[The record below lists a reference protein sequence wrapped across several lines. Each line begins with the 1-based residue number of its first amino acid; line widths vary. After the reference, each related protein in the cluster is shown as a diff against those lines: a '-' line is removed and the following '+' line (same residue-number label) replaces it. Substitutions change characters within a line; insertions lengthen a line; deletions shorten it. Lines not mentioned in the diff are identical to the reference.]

1 MASPR
6 SQKSLHLMWHIC
18 RAVFRRVRDSESK
31 MYNDL
36 QPVPSVPMLWKTSG
50 VRCLIVTKS
59 RPFGRLQDSW
69 VYSRS
74 ACKIQQTVEE
84 IIFDICSSEEWSLSV
99 RVAVMIWI
107 LWQNRNNW
115 VWNNTKLSAI
125 QLGTQSYHIWTKLH
139 QVFVHQVFVHQN
151 QYNNT
156 SITQVETS

>member
-1 MASPR
+1 MTCNL
-6 SQKSLHLMWHIC
+6 SLLFRC
-18 RAVFRRVRDSESK
+18 CGRRVACVVWSWP
-31 MYNDL
+31 NQDL
-36 QPVPSVPMLWKTSG
+36 LVG
-50 VRCLIVTKS
+50 CRIVECILEAPAK
-59 RPFGRLQDSW
+59 
-69 VYSRS
+69 YSRQSRKSFLTS
-74 ACKIQQTVEE
+74 AVRKTEACP
-84 IIFDICSSEEWSLSV
+84 V

-151 QYNNT
+151 RYNNT